1 MIAAIYA
8 RKSTDDSDRNED
20 ARSTSRQ
27 IERAREYAARKGWA
41 VDEQYV
47 FSDDA
52 VSGAEWQQRHGFNRL
67 VAALDTH
74 APFQVLIV
82 SELSRIGRDT
92 VRTPYFVQQIEEAG
106 VEIWGYLSDQQI
118 SLADESSEIHT
129 IFNSLAASFERRR
142 ASQRTRDALKR
153 RAEQGY
159 VTGGKCYGYV
169 NVREASFVKRVID
182 PNEAAVVRRIF
193 EMYASGVGMMTIA
206 HKLNE
211 EGVRAPRSR
220 GWAPSGIREML
231 YRSAYRG
238 EVTWGKL
245 QKVTHKGTKRQRHRP
260 QTEWLTISVPA
271 LRIIPEDLA
280 QRVAA
285 RLDERAATFPRT
297 QKGKKLMGRPRFQD
311 ESAYLLTGFTRC
323 VTCGGPVGTE
333 IRRHG
338 KISTKRTVVHHYACL
353 DHKRRGDAICTNA
366 VVVRQ
371 DLLDRAILG
380 AIVSAL
386 DPAVLSATVEKAL
399 ASLAKRER
407 AQIERRS
414 RTERELSQIQQRV
427 DRLVDALADGSLP
440 HEELRTRLSAETNRK
455 KLLESELQRLEKVGQ
470 LAAMK
475 LEKLTAR
482 INAKVQDIVGVLGR
496 QTPQARQMLRKL
508 LSEKIDLEPVGSGR
522 DRGYKFRGSLAIDRI
537 ISGDAIGTHLAVV
550 APTGF
555 EPVFQP

>member
-1 MIAAIYA
+1 MHESQLA
-8 RKSTDDSDRNED
+8 R
-20 ARSTSRQ
+20 
-27 IERAREYAARKGWA
+27 IFGHY
-41 VDEQYV
+41 
-47 FSDDA
+47 
-52 VSGAEWQQRHGFNRL
+52 
-67 VAALDTH
+67 
-74 APFQVLIV
+74 
-82 SELSRIGRDT
+82 GRDT

-106 VEIWGYLSDQQI
+106 VAIWGYLSDQQI

-153 RAEQGY
+153 RAEHGY

-169 NVREASFVKRVID
+169 NVRGASFVKRVID
-182 PNEAAVVRRIF
+182 PDEAAVVRRIF
-193 EMYASGVGMMTIA
+193 EMYASGVGMVTIA

-220 GWAPSGIREML
+220 GWAPSGVREML

-245 QKVTHKGTKRQRHRP
+245 QKVTRKGTKRQQHRP
-260 QTEWLTISVPA
+260 QTEWLTVSVPS
-271 LRIIPEDLA
+271 LRIIAEDLA

-285 RLDERAATFPRT
+285 RLDERAAIFPRS
-297 QKGKKLMGRPRFQD
+297 QNGKKLMGRPRYQD
-311 ESAYLLTGFTRC
+311 ESAYLLTGFARC
-323 VTCGGPVGTE
+323 AVCSGPVGTE

-338 KISTKRTVVHHYACL
+338 KISTQRIVVHHYACL

-399 ASLAKRER
+399 ATLAKRER
-407 AQIERRS
+407 AQIEQRS
-414 RTERELSQIQQRV
+414 RTERELAQIQQRV

-440 HEELRTRLSAETNRK
+440 HEELRTRLSAETSRK
-455 KLLESELQRLEKVGQ
+455 KLLETELQRLEAIGQ
-470 LAAMK
+470 VAAMN

-482 INAKVQDIVGVLGR
+482 INAKVQDIAGVLGR

-508 LSEKIDLEPVGSGR
+508 LTDKIDLEPVGSGR
-522 DRGYKFRGSLAIDRI
+522 NRGYKFRGSLAIDRL

-550 APTGF
+550 APTGSDRAWRF
-555 EPVFQP
+555 VIEDFVPLMA